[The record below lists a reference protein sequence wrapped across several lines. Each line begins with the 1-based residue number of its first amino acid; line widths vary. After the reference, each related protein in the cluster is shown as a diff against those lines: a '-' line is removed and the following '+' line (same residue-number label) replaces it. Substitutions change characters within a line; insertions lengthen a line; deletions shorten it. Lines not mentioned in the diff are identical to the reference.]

1 MKKHLYIPIFL
12 ITLLFGLQ
20 NVEAGNGDRV
30 GEAGS
35 LDLLINP
42 WARSSGFHSLNTA
55 SVWGLE
61 AMRLNVGGLAFV
73 DQTEIAFSSTRWL
86 EGSDITISSFG
97 FAQHVGES
105 GVFGVNV
112 MSMSFGDLIR
122 TTVDQPDGGDGSTF
136 SPRYTN
142 IGLAYSKSFSES
154 IHGGILVRLV
164 NQSIAD
170 VSAGGIAFDTGIQY
184 VTGPND
190 NVKFGISLRNVGTP
204 MQYSG
209 DGLNVAYEATTG
221 ATINGEQRP
230 AAFELPTLLNIGGA
244 YDFYIGDRHRITAV
258 ANFTSNSFR
267 GDFIGAGLEYAF
279 NEMFMLRGGFKYE
292 DGMFEEEI
300 ALGSSA
306 LNGFAG
312 GLSVNVPFKED
323 GPQIGID
330 YSYRTTTVF
339 NGVHS
344 FSVKIN
350 L

>member
-1 MKKHLYIPIFL
+1 MA
-12 ITLLFGLQ
+12 LFGCFQ
-20 NVEAGNGDRV
+20 TAEAGNGDRV

-61 AMRLNVGGLAFV
+61 AIRLNVGGLAFV
-73 DQTEIAFSSTRWL
+73 NKTEIAFSSTRWL
-86 EGSDITISSFG
+86 EGSDINVNSFG
-97 FAQHVGES
+97 FAQSVGES
-105 GVFGVNV
+105 GVIGISV
-112 MSMSFGDLIR
+112 MSMSFGELLR
-122 TTVDQPDGGDGSTF
+122 TTVDQPDFGDNSTF

-142 IGLAYSKSFSES
+142 IGISYAKSFSES
-154 IHGGILVRLV
+154 IHGGLTVRLV
-164 NQSIAD
+164 NQSISD

-204 MQYSG
+204 MTYRG
-209 DGLNVAYEATTG
+209 DGLNVAYEASTG

-230 AAFELPTLLNIGGA
+230 ASFELPTMLNIGGA
-244 YDFYIGDRHRITAV
+244 YDFYFGERHRLTAV
-258 ANFTSNSFR
+258 GNFTSNSFR
-267 GDFIGAGLEYAF
+267 GDFIGLGLEYAF

-292 DGMFEEEI
+292 DGMFDESEI
-300 ALGSSA
+300 ILGNSA

-312 GLSVNVPFKED
+312 GLTLQVPFKED
-323 GPQIGID
+323 GPQLAID

-339 NGVHS
+339 DGVHS
-344 FSVKIN
+344 FSVKLGI
-350 L
+350 